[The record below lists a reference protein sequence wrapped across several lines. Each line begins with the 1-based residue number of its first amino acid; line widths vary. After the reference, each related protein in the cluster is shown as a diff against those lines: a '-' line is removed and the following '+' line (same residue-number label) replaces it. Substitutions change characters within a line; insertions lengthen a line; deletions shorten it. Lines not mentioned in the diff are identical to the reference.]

1 MDSKAPRIAV
11 ASLIFGLILSLLSI
25 VTSVLDLGLESG
37 FGLEEIIMMVLAS
50 ALFVTSYLSSRQRP
64 VFEDIRSLSVQ
75 EQFEALDE
83 MKTLYKPSTEK
94 DHFGLETVPTQSQN
108 TQFLIASVLE
118 QQPVEDPVSMADAF
132 SALGAGDSG
141 LVAAEMARSNP
152 APHAQ
157 TDQFREVIKSSSST
171 EEDLAL
177 LKVTNVPLPGQ
188 TVASDSPDLPWL
200 NKQHDF
206 KTEGSKHVPLP
217 TASGAVPS
225 PPVVP
230 NPLPQIPELTPVS
243 SQPEQKPTPELP
255 SIDDLF
261 D

>member
-1 MDSKAPRIAV
+1 MDPKAPRIAA

-25 VTSVLDLGLESG
+25 VTSVADLGLERG
-37 FGLEEIIMMVLAS
+37 FGLEEIIMMALAT
-50 ALFVTSYLSSRQRP
+50 ALFIVSYLASRQRA

-75 EQFEALDE
+75 EQFEALDQ
-83 MKTLYKPSTEK
+83 MKTSFQPTTEK
-94 DHFGLETVPTQSQN
+94 DHYGLETVPSPSKN
-108 TQFLIASVLE
+108 SQFLIATVLE
-118 QQPVEDPVSMADAF
+118 QEPIHDPISMEDAF

-141 LVAAEMARSNP
+141 MAAAEIARSNP

-171 EEDLAL
+171 EEELAR
-177 LKVTNVPLPGQ
+177 LKVTNIPLPGQ
-188 TVASDSPDLPWL
+188 TVATETPDLPWL

-217 TASGAVPS
+217 TAPDLPSEAVRS
-225 PPVVP
+225 PLPVILQSTAPAP
-230 NPLPQIPELTPVS
+230 NP
-243 SQPEQKPTPELP
+243 PEQRRTPELP